1 MPPAGTAQLFFT
13 PYGPPYDRHPF
24 FCKKNQKRDSSTEKS
39 GPLIWAQG
47 KQLRVDQDGGSSRH
61 LPSEELPA

>member
-1 MPPAGTAQLFFT
+1 MPPAGAAQLFFT

-39 GPLIWAQG
+39 GL
-47 KQLRVDQDGGSSRH
+47 
-61 LPSEELPA
+61 